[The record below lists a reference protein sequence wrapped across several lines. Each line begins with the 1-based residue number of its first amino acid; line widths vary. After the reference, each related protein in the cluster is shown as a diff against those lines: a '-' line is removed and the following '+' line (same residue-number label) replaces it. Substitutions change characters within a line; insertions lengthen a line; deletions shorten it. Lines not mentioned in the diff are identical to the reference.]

1 MLFDTHLH
9 LIYPDRLDYP
19 WLKSVPALNAPST
32 FNSYSVKAKRLGITE
47 CLHMEVDADPKQI
60 DLENELITELMREPD
75 SILRGAI
82 SAARP
87 ENSDFSQFVEAAQHN
102 KTIKGFRRVLHTQK
116 DEMSQSTAFRNN
128 IRTLSNTG
136 LTFDLCVLPHQL
148 LIATELVDYCP
159 QVIFILNHCGVPDIK
174 NGNFSPWNDFI
185 SALAKRPNVIA
196 KISGLI
202 AYGDPETWNLDSIR
216 PYFDHTVEAFGH
228 SRIIWG
234 SDSPVCNLGGGLE
247 TWVAS
252 THALTADWSLDQRR
266 CFYQGNA
273 KNIWAV

>member
-47 CLHMEVDADPKQI
+47 CLHMEVDVDPKQI
-60 DLENELITELMREPD
+60 DLENELITELMKEPA

-87 ENSDFSQFVEAAQHN
+87 ENPEFSQFLEIAQHN
-102 KTIKGFRRVLHTQK
+102 TTIKGFRRVLHTQN
-116 DEMSQSTAFRNN
+116 DALSQSKIFRDN
-128 IRTLSNTG
+128 IKLLSNTG

-148 LIATELVDYCP
+148 STAAQLVDYCP

-185 SALAKRPNVIA
+185 SALAKRR
-196 KISGLI
+196 S
-202 AYGDPETWNLDSIR
+202 
-216 PYFDHTVEAFGH
+216 
-228 SRIIWG
+228 
-234 SDSPVCNLGGGLE
+234 CN
-247 TWVAS
+247 
-252 THALTADWSLDQRR
+252 
-266 CFYQGNA
+266 C
-273 KNIWAV
+273 